1 VSSLETTARP
11 DLLDRLLA
19 GAGVRPGEGVALL
32 WSFVYFF
39 ALLCGYYTIRPVR
52 DAMGAVHALEWL
64 FTATF
69 VVMLLLQ
76 PLYAA
81 LVGRF
86 PRRVFLPVVYGFFIL
101 CLLGFYVLLAA
112 DTGASWRSGAFFVWV
127 AVFNLFAV
135 SVFWSFMSD
144 IFGEDQARR
153 LYGTIAAG
161 GTLGALAG
169 PLLTQALVQLI
180 GAPAMLLV
188 AAGLVGLCLI
198 AIFRL
203 IPWARARERGSAPAE
218 RAGVGGGILEG
229 ATRILRS
236 RFLFA
241 LALLMFFGVAV
252 GTLLYNEMATYTR
265 QALPDP
271 AERTAWYARI
281 DLAINLL
288 TVSIQL
294 LLTRRLLSRYG
305 PSPLLIL
312 PPSLVAIAFLPMIL
326 LPGLPLLLAFAQI
339 IARSGNFSL
348 LQPARE
354 SLFTRVDRIERYK
367 VKNFIDTVIYRG
379 GDVSFAWLHK
389 GLTVAGLG
397 GAGIAAAGFFCA
409 LALTA
414 AGIWVAKLAHG
425 SPPAR
430 PIGGA
435 SQ

>member
-1 VSSLETTARP
+1 MSSLETTARP

-218 RAGVGGGILEG
+218 RAGVGGGILEVPLG
-229 ATRILRS
+229 SCARVFSSPWLS
-236 RFLFA
+236 SCSS
-241 LALLMFFGVAV
+241 
-252 GTLLYNEMATYTR
+252 
-265 QALPDP
+265 ALP
-271 AERTAWYARI
+271 WARCS
-281 DLAINLL
+281 
-288 TVSIQL
+288 TTKWPP
-294 LLTRRLLSRYG
+294 TRGRRCPTLPNGPLGTRASTSPSTCSR
-305 PSPLLIL
+305 
-312 PPSLVAIAFLPMIL
+312 
-326 LPGLPLLLAFAQI
+326 
-339 IARSGNFSL
+339 
-348 LQPARE
+348 
-354 SLFTRVDRIERYK
+354 
-367 VKNFIDTVIYRG
+367 
-379 GDVSFAWLHK
+379 
-389 GLTVAGLG
+389 
-397 GAGIAAAGFFCA
+397 
-409 LALTA
+409 
-414 AGIWVAKLAHG
+414 
-425 SPPAR
+425 
-430 PIGGA
+430 
-435 SQ
+435 